1 MGGIWPAARCQGRWT
16 VVSRLESDYYAYM
29 DFDPHGAHAREVQWF
44 YVEMFTDLAPVLDL
58 GCGRGEFLSLLDDAG
73 IKGQGVGSDDGMVEK
88 ARARGFEV
96 ACEDAIE
103 YLHGDP
109 APGSTSSCT

>member
-1 MGGIWPAARCQGRWT
+1 VEQVPIEHAPDVGLPLRSEGRAEYAGHADRPELPL
-16 VVSRLESDYYAYM
+16 RLTELL
-29 DFDPHGAHAREVQWF
+29 
-44 YVEMFTDLAPVLDL
+44 EMFTDLAPVLDL